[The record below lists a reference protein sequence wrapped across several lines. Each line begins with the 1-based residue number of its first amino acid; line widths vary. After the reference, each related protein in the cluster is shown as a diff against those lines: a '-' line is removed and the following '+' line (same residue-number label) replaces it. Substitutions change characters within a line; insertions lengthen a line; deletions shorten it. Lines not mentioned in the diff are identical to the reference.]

1 MTTPTTPAPAASG
14 SPLVIP
20 GSLPLTPAAPTGQTV
35 RVPRT
40 PKPADKYGWWWGT
53 GRRKAA
59 VARIR
64 MKPAEGDKATVTIE
78 APNGK
83 VKTIEQFFSEERDRN
98 DAIAALK
105 LNGLL
110 GRVKVIAKV
119 HGGGFMGQAGAV
131 KLAIARA
138 VLDYDPSF
146 EEALRDANLLTRD
159 ARKVERKKYGQAG
172 ARRRFQFSKR

>member
-1 MTTPTTPAPAASG
+1 M
-14 SPLVIP
+14 IP
-20 GSLPLTPAAPTGQTV
+20 GATPLTPPGPPAQIA

-40 PKPADKYGWWWGT
+40 AKPADKFGWWWGT
-53 GRRKAA
+53 GRRKTAI
-59 VARIR
+59 ARIR
-64 MKPAEGDKATVTIE
+64 MKPAEGEKATIIIE

-83 VKTIEQFFSEERDRN
+83 KKTIDQFFSEERDRS
-98 DAIAALK
+98 DAVAPLK
-105 LNGLL
+105 INGLM
-110 GRVKVIAKV
+110 GRMQVIAKV

-146 EEALRDANLLTRD
+146 EEALREAGMLTRD

>member
-1 MTTPTTPAPAASG
+1 MTTNPTTPLVMPGSAPA
-14 SPLVIP
+14 
-20 GSLPLTPAAPTGQTV
+20 TPPTQPT

-40 PKPADKYGWWWGT
+40 AKPADKFGWWWGT

-64 MKPAEGDKATVTIE
+64 MKPADAEKATVTVE

-83 VKTIEQFFSEERDRN
+83 VKTIEQFFSEERDRT
-98 DAIAALK
+98 DAVAPLK
-105 LNGLL
+105 MNGLM
-110 GRVKVIAKV
+110 GRVQVICKV
-119 HGGGFMGQAGAV
+119 HGGGFMGQAAAI

-146 EEALRDANLLTRD
+146 EETLRDAGMLTRD

>member
-1 MTTPTTPAPAASG
+1 MTTAPTTPAISG
-14 SPLVIP
+14 SPLVMP
-20 GSLPLTPAAPTGQTV
+20 GSVPVAPVQTA
-35 RVPRT
+35 RAPRA
-40 PKPADKYGWWWGT
+40 PKPADKRGWWWGT
-53 GRRKAA
+53 GRRKSA

-64 MKPAEGDKATVTIE
+64 MKPAEGEKATVTIE

-98 DAIAALK
+98 DAVAPLK
-105 LNGLL
+105 MNGLM
-110 GRVKVIAKV
+110 GRVQVIAKV

-146 EEALRDANLLTRD
+146 EDALREAGMLTRD